1 MLDPAS
7 SSATEIRVSVNGTEL
22 TLATNPELFSP
33 RRADRGTLAML
44 SAVELQTDDHVL
56 DLGCGYG
63 LVGIYAAKTIGQ
75 DRVTMV
81 DVDPLAVQVASLNAA
96 RNGVPQIATSV
107 SDGFRDLDQTGFT
120 KILSNPPYHT
130 DFSVAKHF
138 ILKGFNRLSIGGELW
153 FVTRREKWYR
163 EKLRSVFGGVQVQ
176 KIDGYTVLRAQK
188 RSDSYAKRG

>member
-1 MLDPAS
+1 
-7 SSATEIRVSVNGTEL
+7 
-22 TLATNPELFSP
+22 
-33 RRADRGTLAML
+33 ML
-44 SAVELQTDDHVL
+44 SAVELRADDCLL

-96 RNGVPQIATSV
+96 RNGVPEIATSV

-176 KIDGYTVLRAQK
+176 KIDAYTVLRAQK
-188 RSDSYAKRG
+188 RSDSYARRR